1 MKCDDDTRSGSTS
14 SSNHNNNNVSST
26 NVNSCSISNLP
37 ETCEIDQD
45 IENNNNNKDNLNN
58 NEEETTAL
66 FSDETEKCINVCDS
80 RSPSGSGSSGSGSS
94 FARLKKRKRVQYFG
108 SNFDLGQAI
117 LGNID
122 KGKRSVE
129 LAWRDVNYSVESTS
143 WNPWKPCG
151 VTDKKQ
157 ILNGLTGSI
166 STGDITAVIGP
177 SGAGKSSFLEI
188 LAGRR
193 EKGFTGDLFVKFTS
207 DTCHSL
213 TESPGKNTLF
223 TDAIITTTTTTTTTS
238 GTAGATANKGAANG
252 NGVNL
257 FASTKSP
264 STSNSPPNDQ
274 MIKVAFMAQKDVFS
288 PNLTVKETLVYASRL
303 KNYSC
308 QNLYHKQLK
317 KLKQTDT
324 DILAMSYKLKSEID
338 NFHYNLA
345 AEIMEELSL
354 LSCAHV
360 RVGKCSGGQQKR
372 LSIACEL
379 VSHPDILILDE
390 PTSGLGKLNV
400 IFFLSYSFYL
410 FKRYLM

>member
-1 MKCDDDTRSGSTS
+1 M
-14 SSNHNNNNVSST
+14 
-26 NVNSCSISNLP
+26 
-37 ETCEIDQD
+37 
-45 IENNNNNKDNLNN
+45 
-58 NEEETTAL
+58 AL
-66 FSDETEKCINVCDS
+66 FSDETEKCLDVYDT
-80 RSPSGSGSSGSGSS
+80 RSPSGSGSCGSGSP
-94 FARLKKRKRVQYFG
+94 FGRIRKSSSRKSQPLA
-108 SNFDLGQAI
+108 SNFTLGQAI

-129 LAWRDVNYSVESTS
+129 LVWKDVHYSVESTS

-151 VTDKKQ
+151 VSAKKH

-177 SGAGKSSFLEI
+177 SGAGKSSLLEI

-193 EKGFTGDLFVKFTS
+193 EKGFTGDLLVKFTN
-207 DTCHSL
+207 DHSCQSL
-213 TESPGKNTLF
+213 SASPESGTIY
-223 TDAIITTTTTTTTTS
+223 TDAIISPTSKAKTKNEGGSGGSNLFSPSSKLISSPVVTTP
-238 GTAGATANKGAANG
+238 
-252 NGVNL
+252 GVNHVPVQQL
-257 FASTKSP
+257 SSSSTSSSSSP
-264 STSNSPPNDQ
+264 SN

-308 QNLYHKQLK
+308 QKVFYDQLK
-317 KLKQTDT
+317 KLQQTDS
-324 DILAMSYKLKSEID
+324 DILAMSYRLKVEIE

-390 PTSGLGKLNV
+390 PTSGLGKFCLFLRNIFTGKEKEV
-400 IFFLSYSFYL
+400 ILLFNFYKIFIFTKFTFQFDL
-410 FKRYLM
+410 P